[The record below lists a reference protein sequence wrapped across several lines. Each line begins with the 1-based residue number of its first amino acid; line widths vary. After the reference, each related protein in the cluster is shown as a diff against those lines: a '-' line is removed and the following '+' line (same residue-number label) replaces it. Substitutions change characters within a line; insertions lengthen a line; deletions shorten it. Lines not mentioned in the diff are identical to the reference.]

1 MESIEQLKL
10 ENEKLNA
17 RLNKAAEVFRTQKT
31 QIEKLNIQLAEFDNT
46 VLEYKDK
53 INVLEKSLEQA
64 KIQENNI
71 SVKDSEDYIKVVNEN
86 NSLKNRL
93 NEVENVAVSLDNLK
107 ENHIKE
113 IQGLNEQIDK
123 SDKEIYNLDNLLNES
138 RTNYDELKQK
148 YEALYKTYETLTE
161 KYKDLHETYNK
172 TKNLYDEDIHK
183 YTDLKDNYENLQNIH
198 NKNLLE
204 IEASHTNIAKL
215 QKDHDDA
222 VKTATAYQKSYEETK
237 DQNAVLQEK
246 LDKMTEEVQALEK
259 ERSNHKRIISEME
272 SLKTGSEEII
282 NGLTKDLESK
292 NIELSQYKN
301 KQQKY
306 EEFVT
311 TIFGISDSF
320 RNNGNNI
327 EETKQHDNPPLKS
340 KIPVKPISTNNP
352 FMSDAVGMN
361 I

>member
-17 RLNKAAEVFRTQKT
+17 RLNKAVEVFKEQKL
-31 QIEKLNIQLAEFDNT
+31 QIETLTDELNRYKESSNESASIEELQKVIESKDQANKILQETYDNVFSDYTTLKEKIAEFKT
-46 VLEYKDK
+46 T
-53 INVLEKSLEQA
+53 
-64 KIQENNI
+64 IQSFE
-71 SVKDSEDYIKVVNEN
+71 E
-86 NSLKNRL
+86 
-93 NEVENVAVSLDNLK
+93 LK

-113 IQGLNEQIDK
+113 IQGLNEQINK
-123 SDKEIYNLDNLLNES
+123 SDKEIYNLDNLLNEK
-138 RTNYDELKQK
+138 RTDYDELKQR
-148 YEALYKTYETLTE
+148 YEV
-161 KYKDLHETYNK
+161 LHEVYQK
-172 TKNLYDEDIHK
+172 TKNLHDD
-183 YTDLKDNYENLQNIH
+183 DLKRYNELENNYENLQNIH

-215 QKDHDDA
+215 QKDCNDA
-222 VKTATAYQKSYEETK
+222 VKTATAYQKSYEEVK
-237 DQNAVLQEK
+237 DQNVVLQEK
-246 LDKMTEEVQALEK
+246 LDKMIEEVQALEK

-272 SLKTGSEEII
+272 SLKTGSEEVI
-282 NGLTKDLESK
+282 NELTKELESK

-320 RNNGNNI
+320 RNNGNNV
-327 EETKQHDNPPLKS
+327 EEIKPMVNPPMNKQNNS
-340 KIPVKPISTNNP
+340 KPAIKANSTNNP
-352 FMSDAVGMN
+352 FMTDAVGMN

>member
-1 MESIEQLKL
+1 MENIEQLKL

-31 QIEKLNIQLAEFDNT
+31 QIEKLNIQLVELDNMI
-46 VLEYKDK
+46 LEYKDQ

-71 SVKDSEDYIKVVNEN
+71 SVKDSEDYIKVFNEN

-113 IQGLNEQIDK
+113 IHELNETIKKCDE
-123 SDKEIYNLDNLLNES
+123 EINNLDNLLNEE
-138 RTNYDELKQK
+138 RTNNDELNEKF
-148 YEALYKTYETLTE
+148 KTLNE
-161 KYKDLHETYNK
+161 KYKALYETYNK
-172 TKNLYDEDIHK
+172 TKNLHDDN
-183 YTDLKDNYENLQNIH
+183 LKRYNELEDNYKNLQNIH

-222 VKTATAYQKSYEETK
+222 VKTAAAYQKSYKEVK

-246 LDKMTEEVQALEK
+246 LDKITEEVQALEK
-259 ERSNHKRIISEME
+259 ERNNHNRIISEME
-272 SLKTGSEEII
+272 SLKTGSEEVI
-282 NGLTKDLESK
+282 NNLSQELESK
-292 NIELSQYKN
+292 NIELSKYKN

-311 TIFGISDSF
+311 TIFDISDSF

-327 EETKQHDNPPLKS
+327 EEIKQPDNPPLKS
-340 KIPVKPISTNNP
+340 KIPVKPNSTNNP